1 MIDSK
6 KASNPAL
13 SLHQRILGDIE
24 QNILK
29 GAWPPGHRIPSEM
42 SLTEQYQCSRMTVSK
57 VLAQLA
63 RAGLI
68 ARRRKTGSFVL
79 PQRTHSAILEISD
92 VRDEV
97 TALGLPYRFQ
107 LLGRH
112 VRPIS
117 EDEATD
123 LRPVKRQQM
132 LDVQCLHFAGD
143 QPFCLE
149 ERSIHLAAV
158 PDAVEEQFE
167 TLSPGAW
174 LLNHVPW
181 TAAEHRIAAVEA
193 NATMAA
199 NLNIAKGSPCLAIE
213 RRTWRAG
220 EPVTFARLSYPGN
233 KWTLTAHFIPSQK

>member
-1 MIDSK
+1 MKDSN
-6 KASNPAL
+6 KASTGTP

-24 QNILK
+24 RNILT
-29 GAWPPGHRIPSEM
+29 GIWPPGHRIPSELA
-42 SLTEQYQCSRMTVSK
+42 LTDEYKCSRMTVSK

-68 ARRRKTGSFVL
+68 VRRRKTGSFVL

-97 TALGLPYRFQ
+97 TALGLSYRYE
-107 LLGRH
+107 LLERRI
-112 VRPIS
+112 RPIS
-117 EDEATD
+117 SEEATGS
-123 LRPVKRQQM
+123 RPAKRQQM
-132 LDVQCLHFAGD
+132 LDLQCLHFAGD
-143 QPFCLE
+143 RPFCLE

-158 PDAVEEQFE
+158 PDAAEEKFQ

-181 TAAEHRIAAVEA
+181 TAAEHRISAVEA
-193 NATMAA
+193 SEIAAA
-199 NLNIAKGSPCLAIE
+199 NLNIARSSPCLAIE

-220 EPVTFARLSYPGN
+220 EPVTFARLTYPGN
-233 KWTLTAHFIPSQK
+233 VWTLTAHFIPSQN

>member
-1 MIDSK
+1 MNDRT
-6 KASNPAL
+6 KASTVAP

-24 QNILK
+24 QNILT
-29 GAWPPGHRIPSEM
+29 GAWPPGHRVPSEIA
-42 SLTEQYQCSRMTVSK
+42 LTEQYQCSRMTVSK

-68 ARRRKTGSFVL
+68 VRRRKTGSFVL

-92 VRDEV
+92 VKDEV
-97 TALGLPYRFQ
+97 KALGLPYRYQ
-107 LLGRH
+107 ILARRI
-112 VRPIS
+112 RPIS
-117 EDEATD
+117 KDEEAGSQ
-123 LRPVKRQQM
+123 PSKRQQM
-132 LDVQCLHFAGD
+132 LDVECLHLADG

-158 PDAVEEQFE
+158 PDAAEEEFK

-181 TAAEHRIAAVEA
+181 TAAEHRIAAIEA
-193 NATMAA
+193 SETAAKNLAMAEGA
-199 NLNIAKGSPCLAIE
+199 PCLAIE

-220 EPVTFARLSYPGN
+220 EPVTFARLTYPGH
-233 KWTLTAHFIPSQK
+233 KWTLTAHFIPSQN

>member
-1 MIDSK
+1 MMESK
-6 KASNPAL
+6 KASTLTP

-24 QNILK
+24 QNILT

-42 SLTEQYQCSRMTVSK
+42 SLTEEYQCSRMTVSK

-68 ARRRKTGSFVL
+68 VRRRKTGSFVL

-97 TALGLPYRFQ
+97 TALGLPYRHQ
-107 LLGRH
+107 LLERRI
-112 VRPIS
+112 RPIS
-117 EDEATD
+117 RDEATGS
-123 LRPVKRQQM
+123 LPSKRQLM

-158 PDAVEEQFE
+158 PDAAEEQFQ

-193 NATMAA
+193 SEIAA
-199 NLNIAKGSPCLAIE
+199 NNLNITKGSPCLTIE

-220 EPVTFARLSYPGN
+220 EPVTFARLTYPGH
-233 KWTLTAHFIPSQK
+233 KWTLTAHFIPSQN

>member
-1 MIDSK
+1 MIGSTKSK
-6 KASNPAL
+6 PL
-13 SLHQRILGDIE
+13 TQSLHQRILGEIE
-24 QNILK
+24 QNILT

-42 SLTEQYQCSRMTVSK
+42 ALTEEYQCSRMTVSK

-63 RAGLI
+63 RSGLI
-68 ARRRKTGSFVL
+68 VRRRKTGSFVL

-97 TALGLPYRFQ
+97 TALGLPYRHQ
-107 LLGRH
+107 LLQRRI
-112 VRPIS
+112 RPITA
-117 EDEATD
+117 DEATD
-123 LRPVKRQQM
+123 ARSSKKQQM

-158 PDAVEEQFE
+158 PDAADEQFQ

-181 TAAEHRIAAVEA
+181 TAAEHRIAAVES
-193 NATMAA
+193 NEITAA
-199 NLNIAKGSPCLAIE
+199 SLNIAKGSPCLAIE

-220 EPVTFARLSYPGN
+220 EPVTFARLTYPGDR
-233 KWTLTAHFIPSQK
+233 WTLTAHFIPSQN

>member
-6 KASNPAL
+6 KASTLTP

-24 QNILK
+24 QNILT

-42 SLTEQYQCSRMTVSK
+42 SLTEEYQCSRMTVSK

-68 ARRRKTGSFVL
+68 VRRRKTGSFVL

-97 TALGLPYRFQ
+97 TALGLPYRYQ
-107 LLGRH
+107 LLKRRI
-112 VRPIS
+112 RPITG
-117 EDEATD
+117 DEATGS
-123 LRPVKRQQM
+123 RPSKRQQM
-132 LDVQCLHFAGD
+132 LDVHCLHFAGD

-149 ERSIHLAAV
+149 ERSIYLAAV
-158 PDAVEEQFE
+158 PVAAEEQFQ

-193 NATMAA
+193 NEITAER
-199 NLNIAKGSPCLAIE
+199 LNITKGSPCLAIE

-220 EPVTFARLSYPGN
+220 EPVTLARLTYPGR
-233 KWTLTAHFIPSQK
+233 KWTLTAHFIPSQN